1 MAGAVRVF
9 PDIESIS
16 QAAAELFV
24 QRATEAISERGR
36 FTVALSGGSTPQRLY
51 KLLAS
56 EPYRSAVPWSGVH
69 IFWGD
74 ERYVPPEH
82 PDSNYRMVKALLL
95 DHIDIPAAN
104 VHPVSTSFSDLEEAA
119 SVHAHELQAFFGS
132 AIRFDLAL
140 MGMGSDGH
148 TASLFPGE
156 PALDVV
162 DSSVSVAR
170 PASQPTARLTYTYP
184 VFNHCR
190 LLLYLVTGAD
200 KAKILAEV
208 MKGSDRYPTGR
219 IAPTEGELLW
229 FVDQAA
235 ATELK

>member
-1 MAGAVRVF
+1 MAGTVRVF
-9 PDIESIS
+9 PDLESLS

-24 QRATEAISERGR
+24 QRATEAISARGR
-36 FTVALSGGSTPQRLY
+36 FTTALSGGSTPQRLY

-95 DHIDIPAAN
+95 DHIEIPAAN
-104 VHPVSTSFSDLEEAA
+104 IHPVPTSFPDLEEAA
-119 SVHAHELQAFFGS
+119 SVHAQELEAFFGS
-132 AIRFDLAL
+132 DIRFDLAL
-140 MGMGSDGH
+140 MGMGPDGH

-156 PALDVV
+156 PALDVE
-162 DSSVSVAR
+162 DRSVTVAR

-184 VFNHCR
+184 VFNRSR
-190 LLLYLVTGAD
+190 LLLYLITGAD

-208 MKGSDRYPTGR
+208 MKGSDVYPTGR
-219 IAPTEGELLW
+219 MAPVEGELLW
-229 FVDQAA
+229 FLDQAA
-235 ATELK
+235 AADLK